1 MKTEKLLVSDLHDKT
16 EYLIH
21 TRNVKEALNHR
32 LVLKKYYRGV
42 KFNQKAWLKAKNI
55 LILIPN

>member
-21 TRNVKEALNHR
+21 IRNVKEALNHR
-32 LVLKKYYRGV
+32 LVLKKYYRGI
-42 KFNQKAWLKAKNI
+42 KFNQEAWLKAKNI
-55 LILIPN
+55 LI